1 MSNSMPPRTTAN
13 LALAANLPRIA
24 VAGFIAGPF
33 HGVMFIPSEA
43 RQASRAVPACV
54 PPFTSGKTQH
64 KWIAK
69 AAAALV
75 AMASTVPAV
84 GSAQP
89 LRTDQRGSGADLQ
102 RADAG
107 LRIVLGPDLS
117 AKQAYIQSVQ
127 PDGTVTLRWSQTGK
141 LQRLPPGQ
149 VLAVLLPLSAPVAA
163 QREPASSLPVA
174 GAEQL
179 TSGLL
184 ALTDGQV
191 FPGSVLPQATATEEV
206 RWLSRQLGEV
216 LVPLK
221 IVREIT
227 LSPEVVASSRQ
238 PGRNSAVSNAT
249 SLPSENRQPLD
260 PKAGQQAD
268 DQVFMINGDVAT
280 GFVASIGQN
289 ITVESGQAATEIP
302 IERVNRVRLANP
314 SVPSSGGRLWLVN
327 GTVVAVS
334 SLALQPLPIDAQGAS
349 SSSQPPLAE
358 PTYNPGSVRG
368 VFTTPL
374 LDRPAEVVLSDLA
387 AFVFNTTKLVPLASL
402 SFVSG
407 ASSAPVDGA
416 ARRWVPAPVVADA
429 RVAPLGAADILLP
442 GPMAVTWQL
451 PANAARFA
459 ASIQLPQE
467 SIVWGDCEVIG
478 ELVTPQGSV
487 RSLWQHRLNSANPEI
502 DINILIVARQPGDLL
517 RIQVREGERGPIFDR
532 VLLRRALFV
541 AEVEQ

>member
-1 MSNSMPPRTTAN
+1 MPPRTTAN

-33 HGVMFIPSEA
+33 HGVIFIPSEA

-89 LRTDQRGSGADLQ
+89 LRTDQSGSGADLQ

-127 PDGTVTLRWSQTGK
+127 ADGTVTLRWSQTGK

-149 VLAVLLPLSAPVAA
+149 VLAVLLPLSAPVTA

-249 SLPSENRQPLD
+249 SSPSENRQPLD

-302 IERVNRVRLANP
+302 IERVNRMRLANP
-314 SVPSSGGRLWLVN
+314 PVPSSGGRLWLVN

-374 LDRPAEVVLSDLA
+374 LDRPAEVVLSDLT

-487 RSLWQHRLNSANPEI
+487 RPLWQHRLNSANPEI